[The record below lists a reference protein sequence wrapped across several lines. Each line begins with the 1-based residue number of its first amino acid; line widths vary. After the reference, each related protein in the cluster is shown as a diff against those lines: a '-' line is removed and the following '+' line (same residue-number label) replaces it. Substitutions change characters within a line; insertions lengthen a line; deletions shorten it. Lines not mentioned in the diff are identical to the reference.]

1 MKLKELIDIKLGRLY
16 DLRLA
21 DVHVLQRVNAPRGLF
36 DLSANRLRHK
46 LLYELLQVTRR
57 RLAVHDLEH
66 FLSDLS
72 DLRRLRV
79 RRLPDLVRATLGERD
94 GEKSDEVAIGR
105 LDINVSF
112 DQGLPLADERAE
124 LV

>member
-1 MKLKELIDIKLGRLY
+1 MELKKLINIKLGRLY

-21 DVHVLQRVNAPRGLF
+21 DVHILQRVNAPRGLL
-36 DLSANRLRHK
+36 DLSANRFRHK

-66 FLSDLS
+66 FLSDLP
-72 DLRRLRV
+72 DLRRLCV

-94 GEKSDEVAIGR
+94 GKESDEVAIGR
-105 LDINVSF
+105 LNINVSF
-112 DQGLPLADERAE
+112 DQGLPLADKRAE

>member
-1 MKLKELIDIKLGRLY
+1 MELKKLINIKLGRLY

-21 DVHVLQRVNAPRGLF
+21 DVHVLQRVNAPSGLL
-36 DLSANRLRHK
+36 DLSANRLGHK
-46 LLYELLQVTRR
+46 LLYELLQVARR

-66 FLSDLS
+66 FLSDLP

-79 RRLPDLVRATLGERD
+79 RRLPDLIWATLGERY
-94 GEKSDEVAIGR
+94 GEESDEVAIGGFN
-105 LDINVSF
+105 INVSF